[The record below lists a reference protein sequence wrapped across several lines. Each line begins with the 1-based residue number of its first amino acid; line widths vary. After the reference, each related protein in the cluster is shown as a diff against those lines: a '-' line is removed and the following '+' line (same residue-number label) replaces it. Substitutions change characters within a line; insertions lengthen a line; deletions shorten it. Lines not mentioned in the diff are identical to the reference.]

1 MEEAQ
6 RPLTVS
12 EVNRAVKTCV
22 ERSFPQLWVRGE
34 LSDLTVHAS
43 GHVYFSLKDATSQLR
58 GAAFRYAQQAMQMRL
73 ERGMEVDVCG
83 RITVYEPRGEY
94 QLQASSITPVGAG
107 ELNRLFEELKLKLGA
122 EGLFDPSRK
131 RPIPTMPRIIGLIT
145 SWSGAAI
152 QDFLRVL
159 NRRFSGMHVR
169 VIPSLVQGAEA
180 PPKLIKA
187 IEYFN
192 KTHSCDVIV
201 LTRGGGSVE
210 DLWAFNDEQL
220 ARAIAASEI
229 PVVSAVG
236 HERDHSISDFV
247 ADYAAA
253 TPTAAAEFLVRGKA
267 ELGERLETIEKRMA
281 GVMQLRVANLHRRYE
296 RASSCPMLS
305 HPEDYVNR
313 LSQQVDYLGAG
324 RVVAVGD
331 SSLEFFSLAQEN
343 KPVLIKSIP
352 LPSEISVYEAGNGH
366 AAFLYSDPS
375 TGKMTLNVYDTEGEL
390 NFMAETSGSFRSL
403 VLAEKG
409 VLFLSDTGLSYRDYK
424 GRVRYSGSPAQTGS
438 VMFMD
443 GARKIIQFDGSYM
456 YHYRLR

>member
-152 QDFLRVL
+152 QACPCHSVTCA
-159 NRRFSGMHVR
+159 RR
-169 VIPSLVQGAEA
+169 
-180 PPKLIKA
+180 
-187 IEYFN
+187 
-192 KTHSCDVIV
+192 
-201 LTRGGGSVE
+201 GS
-210 DLWAFNDEQL
+210 
-220 ARAIAASEI
+220 S
-229 PVVSAVG
+229 
-236 HERDHSISDFV
+236 
-247 ADYAAA
+247 
-253 TPTAAAEFLVRGKA
+253 
-267 ELGERLETIEKRMA
+267 
-281 GVMQLRVANLHRRYE
+281 
-296 RASSCPMLS
+296 
-305 HPEDYVNR
+305 
-313 LSQQVDYLGAG
+313 
-324 RVVAVGD
+324 
-331 SSLEFFSLAQEN
+331 
-343 KPVLIKSIP
+343 
-352 LPSEISVYEAGNGH
+352 
-366 AAFLYSDPS
+366 
-375 TGKMTLNVYDTEGEL
+375 
-390 NFMAETSGSFRSL
+390 AETDQG
-403 VLAEKG
+403 
-409 VLFLSDTGLSYRDYK
+409 D
-424 GRVRYSGSPAQTGS
+424 
-438 VMFMD
+438 
-443 GARKIIQFDGSYM
+443 
-456 YHYRLR
+456 